1 MNSSRTYKRRTGRK
15 LTIALLTAGVLSA
28 ALTAPAHAAG
38 ANAVTAY
45 NPLINLAAQSSIV
58 ISGTAD
64 SAVSVVKVSIDDM
77 ANTASAPITASVTLL
92 PGGTAAQS
100 WSSPAMDLSTL
111 DDGLLT
117 ITSLY
122 DDVPAANDPIT
133 AKDSEPP
140 QAPTVFPEGGATFA
154 SPTDISIL
162 SLDPADSTYFSFGTP
177 TATDP
182 TATPAALVPAAPAPS
197 HTVGASEQ
205 VKAIA
210 FDPAGNP
217 SPIMVA
223 NFTLTVTPTTT
234 TLGASPASPQVA
246 GTPLLLT
253 ASVNPAT
260 TSGTFAFFDG
270 PTSLGTAAAQ
280 AGTATKTIP
289 NPTPG
294 AHTFTATFTP
304 TNPTAFGPSTST
316 PAAFTITTPPV
327 PVPAVSGSF
336 TPLPTVRVFDG
347 TATTSPRL
355 VQIAGL
361 GGVPAS
367 ATAVMVNTEV
377 SGPTAAGYVRVT
389 PAGQN
394 PGVATQEFTKGQTIS
409 NLVAVKLVNGK
420 IQVKLSAGSARI
432 LMDVP
437 GYYTGLP

>member
-15 LTIALLTAGVLSA
+15 LTIGLLTAGVLSA
-28 ALTAPAHAAG
+28 ALTVPAHAAG

-64 SAVSVVKVSIDDM
+64 SAVAVVKVSIDDM

-92 PGGTAAQS
+92 PGGTAEQS

-162 SLDPADSTYFSFGTP
+162 SLDPADSTYFRLRHPP
-177 TATDP
+177 TADP
-182 TATPAALVPAAPAPS
+182 TATPAALVPAARRHPH

-217 SPIMVA
+217 SPDHGRQLHRHGH
-223 NFTLTVTPTTT
+223 TDHHHTGRLTGQPR
-234 TLGASPASPQVA
+234 VA
-246 GTPLLLT
+246 GTPLRADRL
-253 ASVNPAT
+253 SEP
-260 TSGTFAFFDG
+260 SPRPPPPGTFAFFDG
-270 PTSLGTAAAQ
+270 PTSLGTPRPRP
-280 AGTATKTIP
+280 GTNPPRTSGPTRGATP
-289 NPTPG
+289 SPRPSPPTQ
-294 AHTFTATFTP
+294 
-304 TNPTAFGPSTST
+304 PTAFGPSTST
-316 PAAFTITTPPV
+316 PAGFTITTPPV

-336 TPLPTVRVFDG
+336 TPLP
-347 TATTSPRL
+347 L
-355 VQIAGL
+355 AGL
-361 GGVPAS
+361 
-367 ATAVMVNTEV
+367 
-377 SGPTAAGYVRVT
+377 
-389 PAGQN
+389 
-394 PGVATQEFTKGQTIS
+394 
-409 NLVAVKLVNGK
+409 
-420 IQVKLSAGSARI
+420 
-432 LMDVP
+432 
-437 GYYTGLP
+437 